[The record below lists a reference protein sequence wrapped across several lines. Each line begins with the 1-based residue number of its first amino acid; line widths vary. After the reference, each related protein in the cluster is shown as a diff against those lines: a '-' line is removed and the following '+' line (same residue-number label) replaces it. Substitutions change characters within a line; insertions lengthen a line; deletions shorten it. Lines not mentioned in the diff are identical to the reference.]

1 MDKDYVL
8 RIANPYIILRQISNL
23 PQLRTST
30 TTGSGARGL
39 TAGHHHLLAEELGD
53 ALEVRG
59 FAAAGAGAAELEQG
73 LCELAV
79 TQYSYCLRIM
89 KVGFLLLLF
98 VCIV

>member
-1 MDKDYVL
+1 MVCNAFFEFVCVARKMYFLFLTLDKLSRFYAHFVL
-8 RIANPYIILRQISNL
+8 RFI
-23 PQLRTST
+23 
-30 TTGSGARGL
+30 
-39 TAGHHHLLAEELGD
+39 HLLAEELGD
-53 ALEVRG
+53 ALQVRG
-59 FAAAGAGAAELEQG
+59 LAAAGAGAAELEQG

>member
-1 MDKDYVL
+1 M
-8 RIANPYIILRQISNL
+8 ANKQISEL
-23 PQLRTST
+23 AQA
-30 TTGSGARGL
+30 GGV
-39 TAGHHHLLAEELGD
+39 GHHHLLAEELGD

-59 FAAAGAGAAELEQG
+59 LAAAGAGAAELEQR